1 MPRHS
6 PYALLSLNS
15 FVYQS
20 IYCSLNCCVPR
31 FLQLLFASAKIAF
44 TLFGK
49 TWFLHLLFPL
59 LFKKPVRVC
68 FFLFGFQW
76 SPAFCG
82 KPCYTASKAFDSL
95 QILLKPHNS
104 FLFFSLMGTWQPQ
117 TWAMQFAALQAHI
130 QLTLNLYFLPDLCF
144 GGLKWTRT
152 TDLALIRRAL

>member
-1 MPRHS
+1 MFQFTGFPLQSYGFTLQWQAFTPAGFPHSDICGSMLICSSPQLFAACHVLLRLLMPRHS

-68 FFLFGFQW
+68 FFL
-76 SPAFCG
+76 
-82 KPCYTASKAFDSL
+82 
-95 QILLKPHNS
+95 
-104 FLFFSLMGTWQPQ
+104 
-117 TWAMQFAALQAHI
+117 
-130 QLTLNLYFLPDLCF
+130 
-144 GGLKWTRT
+144 
-152 TDLALIRRAL
+152 LIRFSMNSRFLCGQPLLHGFKNIWIPSNAFETL